1 VPSTKFRKQIGL
13 IQKLFETKASIS
25 FCGDS
30 PKKDQINQRALVEE
44 LKHRKTNGEAD
55 LIICKGAIIK
65 KKLLIAAIPPTFKC
79 PTNVCASF
87 YRVCLKSKRTHFLS
101 LQLYFG
107 AFAC

>member
-65 KKLLIAAIPPTFKC
+65 KKIANCSNPP
-79 PTNVCASF
+79 NIQMSN
-87 YRVCLKSKRTHFLS
+87 
-101 LQLYFG
+101 
-107 AFAC
+107 